1 MVDYLETGESVWC
14 INCGHHVKDHI
25 QAPTNSPNLFYHAKE
40 YLGCKGKEG
49 GTIECECKKFTPYQI
64 DPEKVHKVAENT
76 EPADK
81 ANSDGYLLIPLTVVV
96 LPVLGLC

>member
-1 MVDYLETGESVWC
+1 MADYLETGESVWC
-14 INCGHHVKDHI
+14 INCGHHFNEHVL
-25 QAPTNSPNLFYHAKE
+25 APTDSPSVFYHTRE
-40 YLGCKGKEG
+40 YLGCKGKED

-64 DPEKVHKVAENT
+64 DPEKVGKVAENA